1 MVRLVVRPALL
12 QVTRWAE
19 EPLVKRLVPRWVPA
33 REALWGDSSANS
45 GHTALARAGMT
56 VKRRW
61 GRLLPFAFDML
72 HGEGGDDPVGG
83 SAVQPRA
90 EAACQLR
97 NFRRD
102 WLAAQF
108 RRQARV
114 GQPLLQRIG
123 EKQF

>member
-1 MVRLVVRPALL
+1 MRIPPVIGLL
-12 QVTRWAE
+12 
-19 EPLVKRLVPRWVPA
+19 LL
-33 REALWGDSSANS
+33 S
-45 GHTALARAGMT
+45 TALAGPARAFHDGG
-56 VKRRW
+56 V
-61 GRLLPFAFDML
+61 GICEVCHVL

-102 WLAAQF
+102 WLEAQF

-114 GQPLLQRIG
+114 GQPLLQRTD